1 MAIMLGDT
9 KINIIKG
16 TTLLD
21 ALKDYMEY
29 REWDDELQSND
40 DDTAQILA
48 SSYEIDDQ
56 NYNFYLECH
65 QNLDTFRC
73 YFYSPFKI
81 NTQKYDA
88 VCNIINFANMRL
100 LVGRFAMSRP
110 AEGESNSIQYYSS
123 LDV

>member
-81 NTQKYDA
+81 NTQKF
-88 VCNIINFANMRL
+88 VKFKLIEGFVSFFPSFIQRML
-100 LVGRFAMSRP
+100 KIRF
-110 AEGESNSIQYYSS
+110 
-123 LDV
+123 